1 MRVVYVSSLP
11 RGGPVSHLLVLA
23 PAASRAGA
31 EVHVVCFDDQVAER
45 FRSAG
50 VEATVAPLRHKA
62 DLAGAARA
70 WRLLRDADVVHTH
83 DRRAGLLVRPAA
95 RLRGALVVH
104 TYHGLPEEIAGRLG
118 RATTPPDPPGVSRAR
133 TAWLLHGYSG
143 IESILGRFGFAVAP
157 SRAMARFLTE
167 HGLPAKR
174 VHVVPN
180 GIDVPPPPRT
190 PAERSGGRLVLG
202 TAANLEYHKG
212 IDVLLDAC
220 SRLRAKPR
228 IEILGDGTM
237 RRALEDQA
245 VALGLDAH
253 FAGHVDDVRQR
264 IRRWDLFVLPSRAE
278 NFPLAALEAMAASR
292 PVVGTRV
299 GGVPEVVVDGET
311 GVIVEPDDPAALA
324 AAVDEL
330 ARRPA
335 RRRELGKQGRG
346 RAASLFGADRM
357 AARMLALY
365 EALR

>member
-1 MRVVYVSSLP
+1 VRVVYVSSLP

-23 PAASRAGA
+23 PAVARAGA
-31 EVHVVCFDDQVAER
+31 DVHVLCFDDRVAGR
-45 FRSAG
+45 FRAAG
-50 VEATVAPLRHKA
+50 VEATVTPLRHKA
-62 DLAGAARA
+62 DLSGAART
-70 WRLLRDADVVHTH
+70 WRLLGDADVVHTH
-83 DRRAGLLVRPAA
+83 DRRAGLLVRPPA

-118 RATTPPDPPGVSRAR
+118 RDTRPPDPPGVSRAR

-157 SRAMARFLTE
+157 SRAMARFLAD
-167 HGLPAKR
+167 HGLPAR
-174 VHVVPN
+174 RIHVVPN
-180 GIDVPPPPRT
+180 GIDVPRAPRAST
-190 PAERSGGRLVLG
+190 KRSRGQLVLG

-212 IDVLLDAC
+212 IDVLLEAC
-220 SRLRAKPR
+220 SRMRAKPR

-245 VALGLDAH
+245 AGLGLDAH

-264 IRRWDLFVLPSRAE
+264 IRTWDLFVLPSRAE

-292 PVVGTRV
+292 PVLGTRV

-311 GVIVEPDDPAALA
+311 GVIVEPEDPAALA

-335 RRRELGKQGRG
+335 RLAKLGAQGRE
-346 RAASLFGADRM
+346 RAVSLFGADRM
-357 AARMLALY
+357 VARMLALY